1 MAPGTKKT
9 WRRSNDSAKNN
20 KPVLVIIAGKS
31 GAGKTTAAKFISK
44 KIHAKVFSTDQIR
57 RTKEFKTITAPYQKI
72 GKIFP
77 AWLRRRFYREL
88 MRQAREQLKRGRN
101 VILDATFSEPWMFQM
116 ANHIAMGSSARV
128 VAVEVIIKKLNERK
142 IMERLTR
149 RVKRD
154 KGAAPPKT
162 FWAYPSRHY
171 LKIRSAITIRND
183 GTVATLRKKINTA
196 LRKRGVL

>member
-1 MAPGTKKT
+1 MAPGIKKT
-9 WRRSNDSAKNN
+9 WRRSSDSAKNN

-31 GAGKTTAAKFISK
+31 GAGKTTAAKLISK

-57 RTKEFKTITAPYQKI
+57 RTKEFKIIAAPYQKT
-72 GKIFP
+72 GKLFP
-77 AWLRRRFYREL
+77 SWLRHRFYREL
-88 MRQAREQLKRGRN
+88 MERAQKQLKHGRN

-154 KGAAPPKT
+154 KGAALPKT
-162 FWAYPSRHY
+162 FWAYPSRRY
-171 LKIRSAITIRND
+171 LKVRSAITIRND
-183 GTVATLRKKINTA
+183 GTILTLRRQVGRMLKRIKI
-196 LRKRGVL
+196 